1 MEERAG
7 QAQPLRRDTTEPT
20 IVVTGGIHYDTML
33 RLPRLPRPND
43 RINVEGM
50 TLAPGGMGGN
60 VAATFAR
67 LGGRVRFAGAFAC
80 DEDGIALRRDL
91 ELDGVDCSFASTRD
105 GGGWRGFILVGEEGQ
120 RAIIGG
126 WPPAQELE
134 RAPGRPPGLE
144 EPTRYPR
151 WKGLGDL
158 LRGMIDKPGLFDPP
172 VQGFSLPSNFAV
184 PLLSSI
190 PVELPIF
197 IDVETGHFEGLEASK
212 IWEVLCRA
220 SLVFGNEVNLN
231 QLASRL
237 GVGDVA
243 TLAEMIGGITVQT
256 CGDRGCAIYHNGS
269 IAPVAGFAVNPIDTT
284 GAGDSFAASFTLGY
298 LRGWDLERAARYAN
312 AVAALSTT
320 GLGSRAGVPCVDGVE
335 RFLEERFGG

>member
-7 QAQPLRRDTTEPT
+7 QAQPLRSNGAEPT

-33 RLPRLPRPND
+33 RLMRLPCAND
-43 RINVEGM
+43 RLSVEGM

-67 LGGRVRFAGAFAC
+67 LGGNVRFAGAFTR
-80 DEDGIALRRDL
+80 DEDGIALQRDL
-91 ELDGVDCSFASTRD
+91 EIDGVDCSFASTRE
-105 GGGWRGFILVGEEGQ
+105 GLSWRGFILVGEEGQ

-151 WKGLGDL
+151 WKGLGEL
-158 LRGMIDKPGLFDPP
+158 LAGLIDKPGLFDPP
-172 VQGFSLPSNFAV
+172 VHGFSLPSNFV
-184 PLLSSI
+184 LPILPKI
-190 PVELPIF
+190 PADLPIF
-197 IDVETGHFEGLEASK
+197 IDVETGHFEGLETSQ

-220 SLVFGNEVNLN
+220 RLVFGNEENLI

-237 GVGDVA
+237 GVEDVA
-243 TLAEMIGGITVQT
+243 TLAEMIGGTTIQT
-256 CGDRGCAIYHNGS
+256 RGDRGCAIYDNGTC
-269 IAPVAGFAVNPIDTT
+269 IPVPGFAVQPVDTT
-284 GAGDSFAASFTLGY
+284 GAGDSFAASFALGY

-320 GLGSRAGVPCVDGVE
+320 GLGSRAGVPCAADVE
-335 RFLEERFGG
+335 RFIEEARH